1 MLNFAGWQATVF
13 PEGRSMLSNRTA
25 VVAVVLAILV
35 ATSALTA
42 GAQVPSDPCTQVT
55 AAQVSAALGETVS
68 AGKHAP
74 PPTCTWE
81 ANQPK
86 HEIVTLMFS
95 PPGDWDTRKSSE
107 HPGITKA
114 SVSGVGD
121 DALAMSLGP
130 YTTLFVKKGSVTF
143 MVRVYGVP
151 DSARQLAI
159 EKPIA
164 QAVAGHLTA

>member
-1 MLNFAGWQATVF
+1 
-13 PEGRSMLSNRTA
+13 MLSDRIE
-25 VVAVVLAILV
+25 VLAVLVSILL
-35 ATSALTA
+35 ATSAHA
-42 GAQVPSDPCTQVT
+42 ARAQVPSDPCTQVT

-74 PPTCTWE
+74 APTCTWE

-95 PPGDWDTRKSSE
+95 PPGDWNTRKTAE

-114 SVSGVGD
+114 AVSGVGD
-121 DALAMSLGP
+121 DALAMSLGTL
-130 YTTLFVKKGSVTF
+130 TTLFVKKGSVTF

-151 DSARQLAI
+151 DPATQIAI

-164 QAVAGHLTA
+164 QAVAGHLTG

>member
-1 MLNFAGWQATVF
+1 MQ
-13 PEGRSMLSNRTA
+13 SNRIA
-25 VVAVVLAILV
+25 VVVVL
-35 ATSALTA
+35 SALLLA
-42 GAQVPSDPCTQVT
+42 GGAIAVGAQVPSDPCTQVT

-68 AGKHAP
+68 AGKHGP

-81 ANQPK
+81 ANTPK

-95 PPGDWDTRKSSE
+95 PPGDWDTRKTSE

-114 SVSGVGD
+114 AVSGVGD
-121 DALAMSLGP
+121 DALAMSLGNL
-130 YTTLFVKKGSVTF
+130 TSLFVKKGSVTF

-151 DSARQLAI
+151 DNAQQLAI

-164 QAVAGHLTA
+164 QTVAGHLTS

>member
-1 MLNFAGWQATVF
+1 MQ
-13 PEGRSMLSNRTA
+13 PNRTA
-25 VVAVVLAILV
+25 VLAVLPAVLA
-35 ATSALTA
+35 ATCVLAA

-68 AGKHAP
+68 AGKHGP

-95 PPGDWDTRKSSE
+95 PPGDWDTRKTSE

-121 DALAMSLGP
+121 DALAMSMGP

-151 DSARQLAI
+151 DSARQIAI

-164 QAVAGHLTA
+164 QAVASHLTS